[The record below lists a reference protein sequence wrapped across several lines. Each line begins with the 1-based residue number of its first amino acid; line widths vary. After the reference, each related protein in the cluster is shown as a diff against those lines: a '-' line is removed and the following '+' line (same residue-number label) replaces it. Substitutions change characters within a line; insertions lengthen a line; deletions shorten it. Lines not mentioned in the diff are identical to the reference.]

1 MKPILKTLILILGL
15 ALAPAVGWS
24 APYIVG
30 LSPYYSPP
38 DREAVLKQLLLFVLE
53 GASPGDEITVYDA
66 LHLQPVTKVVLPAE
80 NLLARNARARA
91 QRLKGEIAA
100 LQHFL
105 AAEPPHLPE
114 MAGVIDAPAFLALA
128 GAQLR
133 QPEEPARILLFASPF
148 FMDPENPSWN
158 MNEAYPSDG
167 CVAAS
172 QQDSVFGTA
181 NKPHALA
188 KVTVHYGYLRECFVN
203 DAHRER
209 LQRFWSLFVR
219 SQQGVLVTF
228 APDLGLALQRGRANV
243 QAPCLDAQLDAGD
256 AKIEMRRVLP
266 RSIPVWLGA
275 TNQAA
280 VAAVIVP
287 PSAPSI
293 PARPAPEVP
302 VPSLPVQQAPASM
315 APAPAQAIPVPPAA
329 TNQLQ
334 AAAFPV
340 SAAADKVGIG
350 IMWTAAGVDCDLYVK
365 PGSNAKELYY
375 RNTASK
381 EGRYFHDYRN
391 RNDQLD
397 YEYVELKAPVDL
409 RQVSAWVNY
418 YAGNAAQVHGQVVVF
433 YQGQRY
439 VGEFTLGAGR
449 GNQGSESRNRLKSPY
464 WVQLDLLKLV
474 GLSVPTPTSVQQ

>member
-15 ALAPAVGWS
+15 TLAPAVGWS

-30 LSPYYSPP
+30 LSPYYSPS

-53 GASPGDEITVYDA
+53 GASPGDEITIYDA

-80 NLLARNARARA
+80 TLLARNARARA

-133 QPEEPARILLFASPF
+133 KPEEPARILLFASPF
-148 FMDPENPSWN
+148 YMDPENPSWN

-188 KVTVHYGYLRECFVN
+188 GVTVHYGYLRECFVN

-228 APDLGLALQRGRANV
+228 APDLGLAFQRGRGNV

-266 RSIPVWLGA
+266 RAIPVWLGA
-275 TNQAA
+275 TNQAPLPA
-280 VAAVIVP
+280 VAP
-287 PSAPSI
+287 PSTPSAP
-293 PARPAPEVP
+293 ARVAPEVP
-302 VPSLPVQQAPASM
+302 APVLQT
-315 APAPAQAIPVPPAA
+315 PAQTLPQAAPVPPAA
-329 TNQLQ
+329 TNQVQ
-334 AAAFPV
+334 AATFPV

-365 PGSNAKELYY
+365 PGPNAKELYY
-375 RNTASK
+375 RNTTTK

-397 YEYVELKAPVDL
+397 YEYLELKAPVDL

-433 YQGQRY
+433 HQGQRY
-439 VGEFTLGAGR
+439 VGEFALGASR
-449 GNQGSESRNRLKSPY
+449 GNEGGEARNRLKSSY
-464 WVQLDLLKLV
+464 WVQLDLIKIA
-474 GLSVPTPTSVQQ
+474 GLSTPSPTPPPQ